1 MKQLTIFLLIT
12 SLLLPSKTKVVAQ
25 KMVHSDSIYVYVMP
39 DSVQGNHPSKF
50 WGKYILKELVPIIV
64 SCMGKEREQV
74 SRLFLDLLIDPKGQV
89 KKVYFARNALKEVC
103 ESQLEAKLC
112 TLPPFT
118 PMLVDGKAVWSKYPL
133 LISCL
138 LWTTEND

>member
-1 MKQLTIFLLIT
+1 MKQLTILLLT
-12 SLLLPSKTKVVAQ
+12 SLLFLNETKVVAQ

-64 SCMGKEREQV
+64 SCMGKQREQV
-74 SRLFLDLLIDPKGQV
+74 SRLFLDLLIDPQGQV

-103 ESQLEAKLC
+103 ELQLEAKLC
-112 TLPPFT
+112 TLPPFI

-138 LWTTEND
+138 LWINENE

>member
-1 MKQLTIFLLIT
+1 MKQLTILLLT
-12 SLLLPSKTKVVAQ
+12 SLLFLNETKVVAQ

-50 WGKYILKELVPIIV
+50 WGIYILKELVPIIV

-74 SRLFLDLLIDPKGQV
+74 SRLFLDLLIDPQGQV

-112 TLPPFT
+112 TLPPFI
-118 PMLVDGKAVWSKYPL
+118 PMIVDGKAVWSKYYLP
-133 LISCL
+133 IRCF

>member
-1 MKQLTIFLLIT
+1 
-12 SLLLPSKTKVVAQ
+12 
-25 KMVHSDSIYVYVMP
+25 MP
-39 DSVQGNHPSKF
+39 DSVQKNHPSAF
-50 WGKYILKELVPIIV
+50 WGKYILKELVTIIAL
-64 SCMGKEREQV
+64 CMGKQREQV

-112 TLPPFT
+112 TLPPFA
-118 PMLVDGKAVWSKYPL
+118 PMIVDDKAVWSKYLL

-138 LWTTEND
+138 LWTNEND